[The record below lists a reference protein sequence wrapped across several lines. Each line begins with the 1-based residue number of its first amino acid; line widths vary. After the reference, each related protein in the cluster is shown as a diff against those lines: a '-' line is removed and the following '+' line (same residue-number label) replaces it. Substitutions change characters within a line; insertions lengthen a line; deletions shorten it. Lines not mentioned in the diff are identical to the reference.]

1 MVRVMGQGLGTQL
14 ANPQDNPE
22 DSDADLVRLAG
33 RGDRIAASALIV
45 RHADKVLAVCVR
57 MLGNRAAA
65 EDATQETFLRLWK
78 NADRWEPKGAKFETW
93 LIRIAMNYCLD
104 QLRKSGREVN
114 TEEMPEPVDPAPR
127 QDDYMLQQDRQRT
140 VDEALAVLP
149 TRQRQALILSYFQE
163 LTNIEGAQIMDVSV
177 DAFESL
183 LSRGRRSLRKKLDPV
198 GLTILSGGVA

>member
-1 MVRVMGQGLGTQL
+1 MGQGLGTQL

>member
-1 MVRVMGQGLGTQL
+1 MGQGLGTQL

-183 LSRGRRSLRKKLDPV
+183 LSRGRRSLRKELDPV